1 MKLMHM
7 ANETGKAIAVL
18 HSKNASFMERAKAN
32 AIIDSFLC
40 VLKKQWIAWGMSIK
54 EVKDLITGKYL
65 MKQKNSMEMKK
76 LYAMARFFQQNGW
89 EINAMC
95 LYHRWL
101 IPLTIFIPF
110 CIAEERKD

>member
-1 MKLMHM
+1 MKLMYM

-18 HSKNASFMERAKAN
+18 HSKNASFMDRAKAN
-32 AIIDSFLC
+32 ATIDSFLC
-40 VLKKQWIAWGMSIK
+40 VLKNNGLLGDMSIK
-54 EVKDLITGKYL
+54 EAKELITGKYF
-65 MKQKNSMEMKK
+65 MKQKNSMEMQRLNAIAK
-76 LYAMARFFQQNGW
+76 FFQQNGW